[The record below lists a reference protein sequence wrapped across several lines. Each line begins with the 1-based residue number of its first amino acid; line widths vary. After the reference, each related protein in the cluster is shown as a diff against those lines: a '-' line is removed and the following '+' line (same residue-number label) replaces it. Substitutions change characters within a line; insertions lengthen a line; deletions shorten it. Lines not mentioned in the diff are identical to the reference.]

1 MKELPNLLV
10 VDDIIENILLI
21 EAISKKVEINLI
33 KALSGAEAL
42 EKIKGIE
49 LALAIIDVR
58 MPEMS
63 GYELARI
70 MNDERP
76 TNKVPIIFLTANN
89 ERDVLEG
96 YDSGAVDYIFK
107 PINSKILI
115 SKIRV
120 FLDLFNQKQT
130 IQANALLLKKN
141 ADELIYTNSV
151 LLKREEKLQQEQ
163 LFTKALLN
171 SIPGIFYLY
180 SYPELKLVSW
190 NKNHETIF
198 GYDANEL
205 NGMSVDVFHSWENRE
220 FVLDQ
225 EQTF

>member
-33 KALSGAEAL
+33 KALSGVEAL

-107 PINSKILI
+107 P
-115 SKIRV
+115 
-120 FLDLFNQKQT
+120 
-130 IQANALLLKKN
+130 
-141 ADELIYTNSV
+141 
-151 LLKREEKLQQEQ
+151 
-163 LFTKALLN
+163 
-171 SIPGIFYLY
+171 
-180 SYPELKLVSW
+180 
-190 NKNHETIF
+190 
-198 GYDANEL
+198 
-205 NGMSVDVFHSWENRE
+205 
-220 FVLDQ
+220 
-225 EQTF
+225 